1 MPGPKAT
8 PPQKNTNCTPSKWGK
23 DVPRRAV
30 NAKLEKPGLG
40 LVPGGFCQQLML
52 PFLPWS
58 SKWKIWRGW
67 FSTSW
72 EKGYTNVWI
81 SRFVRQPHHQAKKA
95 SFWCCGLT
103 RSTKLV
109 QCHWVQEAICGWN
122 YLGPVDAQL
131 SLRRSLT
138 FGRKGQVWRTC
149 MHAQREG
156 ERERERK
163 WMWEENFRK
172 SSIEQHAVQKLV
184 TCVFKRGRG
193 KGIESSISL
202 LILTFYLHYLHCLP
216 NQITFRVVKTMWSR
230 RNTVPLWCHF
240 GDKNKTS
247 HQVRKAFRSTTLR
260 QTGDKAWRTCAELH
274 RISSKHSVFSCWKPF
289 QTLPTLVFDLVIS
302 DQCVFVCSCVF
313 I

>member
-1 MPGPKAT
+1 MLWI
-8 PPQKNTNCTPSKWGK
+8 NTEHQACPMSLSAGSNLRVK
-23 DVPRRAV
+23 
-30 NAKLEKPGLG
+30 
-40 LVPGGFCQQLML
+40 
-52 PFLPWS
+52 LPW
-58 SKWKIWRGW
+58 
-67 FSTSW
+67 TSW
-72 EKGYTNVWI
+72 RTTFTSKI
-81 SRFVRQPHHQAKKA
+81 
-95 SFWCCGLT
+95 
-103 RSTKLV
+103 
-109 QCHWVQEAICGWN
+109 
-122 YLGPVDAQL
+122 VDIWPQRT
-131 SLRRSLT
+131 SLENMYACAEG
-138 FGRKGQVWRTC
+138 GR
-149 MHAQREG
+149 

-240 GDKNKTS
+240 GDKNNTS

-289 QTLPTLVFDLVIS
+289 QTLPSLVFDLVIS